1 MEAQMIKFN
10 SRQAGI
16 EFVVVVVVIDI
27 AVVLAFLVVLATV
40 AGQALKAAQSNPIES
55 IRTE

>member
-1 MEAQMIKFN
+1 MIKFN

-16 EFVVVVVVIDI
+16 EFVVVVVVVVIDI
-27 AVVLAFLVVLATV
+27 AVVLAFLVALATV

>member
-1 MEAQMIKFN
+1 MIKFN

-16 EFVVVVVVIDI
+16 EFVVVVIDI